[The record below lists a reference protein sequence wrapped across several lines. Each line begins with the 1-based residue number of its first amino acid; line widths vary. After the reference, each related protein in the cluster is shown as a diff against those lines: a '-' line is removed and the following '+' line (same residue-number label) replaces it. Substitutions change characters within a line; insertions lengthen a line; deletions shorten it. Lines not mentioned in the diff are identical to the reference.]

1 MSTLRRKGKTIELE
15 VSERLMDGWYGPA
28 TDPNTGEVLLHH
40 GKGYL
45 VRKPKYYV
53 RIKDSPGHWSA
64 GRSRAEAI
72 GELIRTHGEA
82 FGIKVSDLGV
92 LAR

>member
-1 MSTLRRKGKTIELE
+1 MAGMVQRQTRTPVRCCCTTE
-15 VSERLMDGWYGPA
+15 
-28 TDPNTGEVLLHH
+28 
-40 GKGYL
+40 KGYL